1 MGRISE
7 YVKLR
12 IYANFKRNAKICN
25 VVKELKEND
34 DIVISRNTVA
44 RWYKK
49 FRESGSLILADKK
62 SSGRPSLVKKCH
74 MDFIDQKLE
83 ENDELN
89 GQKWVKEVFRVWGNI
104 D

>member
-1 MGRISE
+1 MWRISE
-7 YVKLR
+7 YAKLR
-12 IYANFKRNAKICN
+12 IYSNFKRNTKVCN

-49 FRESGSLILADKK
+49 FRETGSLAHKK

-83 ENDELN
+83 GNDELTAK
-89 GQKWVKEVFRVWGNI
+89 GSI
-104 D
+104 L

>member
-7 YVKLR
+7 YAKLR
-12 IYANFKRNAKICN
+12 IYSNFKRNTKVCN
-25 VVKELKEND
+25 MVKELKEND
-34 DIVISRNTVA
+34 DIVISRNTVV

-49 FRESGSLILADKK
+49 FRETGSLTLADKK

-83 ENDELN
+83 GNDELTAK
-89 GQKWVKEVFRVWGNI
+89 GSI
-104 D
+104 L